1 MKTLKKIMLL
11 LLVGLFAA
19 CGNVQDVSLVK
30 FEDVQIKD
38 FKGKTAVLIA
48 KIKIDNPNK
57 KKVIVKD
64 VDAKILISGND
75 LGKIK
80 LSEDLVLAAQSNQS
94 YEVKFHLDINDSV
107 TNIYATAMSLMA
119 KKDIKLKAVG
129 TVKGKMGILS
139 KRFPV
144 EIEQNV
150 PINIK

>member
-1 MKTLKKIMLL
+1 MLL
-11 LLVGLFAA
+11 LLVGLLVA

-48 KIKIDNPNK
+48 KIKIDNPNT

-64 VDAKILISGND
+64 VDANILISGND
-75 LGKIK
+75 FGKIK

-94 YEVKFHLDINDSV
+94 YEVKFDLDINDSV
-107 TNIYATAMSLMA
+107 TNIYAMAMTLMA
-119 KKDIKLKAVG
+119 KNDIKLKAVG
-129 TVKGKMGILS
+129 TVKGKMGIIS